1 VNYQRHSGQ
10 FKEAILNKF
19 SGSFIK
25 IDAAGVHIVGSAIN
39 LNTGGSAGSGSGF
52 SGLSAARPLGATSP
66 EYDADLETIEGIEGI
81 EGIEAPDSPLADM
94 TTSAVPITV
103 SDKKSDEAEATEE
116 TTTTVS
122 DPILQSSVLKVSA
135 ALEQLAKNAGPSYQK
150 GSTEAE
156 DVKRIQQPLL
166 NMDFNLGPAKV

>member
-1 VNYQRHSGQ
+1 MTIKVG
-10 FKEAILNKF
+10 
-19 SGSFIK
+19 GSFIK

-39 LNTGGSAGSGSGF
+39 LNTGGSAGSGSGV

-66 EYDADLETIEGIEGI
+66 EYDADLEAIEGND
-81 EGIEAPDSPLADM
+81 APDSPLADM

-135 ALEQLAKNAGPSYQK
+135 ALEQLAKNAGSNYQK

-156 DVKRIQQPLL
+156 DVKRIQQALL